1 MERKFYLQ
9 IIILGIIL
17 LSIKQVDALKYT
29 ILTSP
34 FPPMVYCTEGDT
46 DKANFQGLDIE
57 MFNNIANQL
66 GWASTD
72 FTYEC
77 IDFSQLNSYLQKTDK
92 YVGFIGGLTID
103 SKREQDGIIFSYP
116 MWNTGISILIYNK
129 NDYWLQVTVLTSQIC
144 ALVIATALV
153 IGFIHFFLERQ
164 EYCLDQFL
172 WNSMTSIFFITT
184 INLKRSGSRL
194 IQITFW
200 FMIMI
205 ISSTYLA
212 KMTNI
217 LTIEQPLY
225 SIKSPY
231 DLNNKR
237 VINYSVNSYQLYQYG
252 AIPLYSDFGSDGET
266 LYDDIS
272 LEQVV
277 KNLSRDDDFKVVAY
291 AIDDIQAQSFE
302 FSNCNLYLVGRNFYQ
317 FNYGMAFN
325 MNQDPNLISQINKQ
339 IQIYNVNSFS
349 KKIIDAFLQKNYS
362 KCNKGAFDD
371 QITFDQVGG
380 LYIIQAIAI
389 CVSILVYLIAKI
401 PLVRRIL
408 IKLQKYKIV
417 SEPIQESKALQG
429 DELVLQNIKQVTKE
443 QITKF
448 QQSIEDRLDE
458 MDENIIKFYEILL
471 NEEQLKKLK
480 IIEQD
485 QNSHNDLLQKSDHI
499 NNLFIK
505 KTDSKISYQNQV
517 HYDQNNKEAKEDNQE
532 QQSQV
537 HKDIVLEG
545 EVEAAESDN
554 HEHLFDNN
562 HF

>member
-1 MERKFYLQ
+1 MKRIFFIQ
-9 IIILGIIL
+9 NIILGIIL
-17 LSIKQVDALKYT
+17 LSIKSVDAVKYT

-34 FPPMVYCTEGDT
+34 FPPMVYCTVGDT
-46 DKANFQGLDIE
+46 EKDNFKGLDIE
-57 MFNNIANQL
+57 MFNVIAKQL
-66 GWASTD
+66 GWTSTD

-77 IDFSQLNSYLQKTDK
+77 IDFSQLNQQLQKTDK
-92 YVGFIGGLTID
+92 YVGFIGGLSID
-103 SKREQDGIIFSYP
+103 SKREQDGIKFSYP

-129 NDYWLQVTVLTSQIC
+129 NDYWLQVTVLTSQIG

-200 FMIMI
+200 FMIMVV
-205 ISSTYLA
+205 SSTYLA

-217 LTIEQPLY
+217 LTIQQPLY
-225 SIKSPY
+225 QIKSPY
-231 DLNNKR
+231 DLNDKR
-237 VINYSVNSYQLYQYG
+237 VIAYSVNVYQLYQYG
-252 AIPLYSDFGSDGET
+252 AIPLLSDFGSDGSIF
-266 LYDDIS
+266 YDDIS

-277 KNLSRDDDFKVVAY
+277 NNLSRGDDFKVDAY

-302 FSNCNLYLVGRNFYQ
+302 FSNCNLYLVGRNFFQ
-317 FNYGMAFN
+317 FNYGMAFS

-339 IQIYNVNSFS
+339 IQFYSVNQFS
-349 KKIIDAFLQKNYS
+349 KKQIDNFLQQNYP
-362 KCNKGAFDD
+362 KCNKGSLND

-380 LYIIQAIAI
+380 LYIIQAVAI
-389 CVSILVYLIAKI
+389 CASILVYLIAKI
-401 PLVRRIL
+401 PLIRRIL
-408 IKLQKYKIV
+408 IMLQKYKIV

-480 IIEQD
+480 IIDYD
-485 QNSHNDLLQKSDHI
+485 QSNNDLLQKSGYL

-505 KTDSKISYQNQV
+505 KTDSKISGQNQV
-517 HYDQNNKEAKEDNQE
+517 HLDQYDKQAKEDNLDL
-532 QQSQV
+532 QSQA
-537 HKDIVLEG
+537 HKDEVLEG

>member
-1 MERKFYLQ
+1 MEKKNFIQ
-9 IIILGIIL
+9 ILILGIIL
-17 LSIKQVDALKYT
+17 LSVKQVFAFKYT

-34 FPPMVYCTEGDT
+34 FPPMAYCTVGDT
-46 DKANFQGLDIE
+46 DKANFKGLDIE
-57 MFNNIANQL
+57 MFNNIASQL
-66 GWASTD
+66 GWASED
-72 FTYEC
+72 YTYQC
-77 IDFSQLNSYLQKTDK
+77 IDFLQINQLLQNTDK
-92 YVGFIGGLTID
+92 YVGFIGGFSIH
-103 SKREQDGIIFSYP
+103 SKREQDEIKFSYP

-129 NDYWLQVTVLTSQIC
+129 NDFWLQITVLTCQIC

-200 FMIMI
+200 FLIMI
-205 ISSTYLA
+205 VSSTYLA

-225 SIKSPY
+225 QIKSPY
-231 DLNNKR
+231 GLNNKR
-237 VINYSVNSYQLYQYG
+237 VITYSVDTYQLYQYG
-252 AIPLYSDFGSDGET
+252 AIPLHSNFGSDGSI

-277 KNLSRDDDFKVVAY
+277 KNLSREDDFKVDAY
-291 AIDDIQAQSFE
+291 VIDDIQAQSFE

-339 IQIYNVNSFS
+339 IQIYTVNQLSQ
-349 KKIIDAFLQKNYS
+349 KQIDNFLQQNYPQCS
-362 KCNKGAFDD
+362 KGSFND

-380 LYIIQAIAI
+380 LYIIQAVAI
-389 CVSILVYLIAKI
+389 CASILVYLITKI

-408 IKLQKYKIV
+408 IMLQKYKIV

-485 QNSHNDLLQKSDHI
+485 QSHNDLLQKSDYL
-499 NNLFIK
+499 NNIFIK
-505 KTDSKISYQNQV
+505 KTKSKFSNQNQA
-517 HYDQNNKEAKEDNQE
+517 HTDQHNKEAREDNLE

-537 HKDIVLEG
+537 HKNIALEG
-545 EVEAAESDN
+545 EVEAADSDN